1 MKRMQ
6 DGYVVYGGKGT
17 GSVAVEA
24 ALTLAGAPYRVVERA
39 DWKAVAQDEAYA
51 AINPMRQLPA
61 LALPSG
67 ELMTESAAILMQIA
81 EAHPDAGLAP
91 PAGAPLRPRFLRWMS
106 FLSSQVY
113 ALYWIRDVP
122 SRIAEGEAAQ
132 ALAKQRTEARI
143 ADCWRIMGEQLAPE
157 GRFLLGEE
165 PSVLDIYLTV
175 LSRWGPRR
183 RRFYAAAPNLEPVV
197 KALDA
202 EPRLAALWDARM
214 PFPEGWEG

>member
-1 MKRMQ
+1 MQ
-6 DGYVVYGGKGT
+6 DGYIVYGGKGT

-24 ALTLAGAPYRVVERA
+24 ALTLAGAAYRVVERS
-39 DWKAVAQDEAYA
+39 DWKAVARDEEYA

-81 EAHPDAGLAP
+81 ETHPRARLAP
-91 PAGAPLRPRFLRWMS
+91 ASGDPTRPRFLRWMS

-122 SRIAEGEAAQ
+122 SRIADSESGQ
-132 ALAKQRTEARI
+132 ALARARTEQRI
-143 ADCWRIMGEQLAPE
+143 ADCWKIMGEQLSPE
-157 GRFLLGEE
+157 GRYLLGDE
-165 PSVLDIYLTV
+165 PTVLDIYLTV
-175 LSRWGPRR
+175 LSRWGPKRR
-183 RRFYAAAPNLEPVV
+183 GFYAAAPNLAPVV
-197 KALDA
+197 RAVDA
-202 EPRLAALWDARM
+202 EPRLAALWAERM

>member
-1 MKRMQ
+1 MQ

-39 DWKAVAQDEAYA
+39 DWKAVAEDAAYA

-81 EAHPDAGLAP
+81 EAHPKARLAP
-91 PAGAPLRPRFLRWMS
+91 AAGDGLRPRFLRWMS
-106 FLSSQVY
+106 FLSGQVY

-122 SRIAEGEAAQ
+122 SRIADSEAGQ
-132 ALAKQRTEARI
+132 ALAKARTEQRI
-143 ADCWRIMGEQLAPE
+143 AECWKVMGQQLEAA
-157 GRFLLGEE
+157 GRYLLGDE

-183 RRFYAAAPNLEPVV
+183 RGFYAAAPNLAPVV
-197 KALDA
+197 RALDA
-202 EPRLAALWDARM
+202 EPRLGALWAERM
-214 PFPEGWEG
+214 PFAEGWEG